1 MGRRRRFALRQVVD
15 VVGSRILVEVS
26 VHHLAW
32 ISWRACTVFCFA
44 QCRSLLRA
52 AGKAPCRD
60 AHSAVV
66 VALLA
71 QLGWRPLSVKPEA
84 LVQSSPATCLR
95 GEAKRSCLGVLPA
108 GPRKRGSTLGLV
120 AVASA
125 FGFGIFASA
134 IPSLSTVASIE
145 WDSKAASA
153 NRPHPLRMCVVRWM
167 VSE

>member
-1 MGRRRRFALRQVVD
+1 MHGSPGELVQFSALHSAEVCSGLRGR
-15 VVGSRILVEVS
+15 E
-26 VHHLAW
+26 
-32 ISWRACTVFCFA
+32 
-44 QCRSLLRA
+44 
-52 AGKAPCRD
+52 PCRD

-120 AVASA
+120 AVACDTYDYDDGESD
-125 FGFGIFASA
+125 
-134 IPSLSTVASIE
+134 VAGE
-145 WDSKAASA
+145 G
-153 NRPHPLRMCVVRWM
+153 N
-167 VSE
+167 